1 MTYATVPSKLK
12 SSCLLIQQ
20 ICQSQEKTKSEIGFK
35 PKLWSKAL
43 AKLPM

>member
-20 ICQSQEKTKSEIGFK
+20 ICQKSGEDKKWNWFQTKT
-35 PKLWSKAL
+35 
-43 AKLPM
+43 MV